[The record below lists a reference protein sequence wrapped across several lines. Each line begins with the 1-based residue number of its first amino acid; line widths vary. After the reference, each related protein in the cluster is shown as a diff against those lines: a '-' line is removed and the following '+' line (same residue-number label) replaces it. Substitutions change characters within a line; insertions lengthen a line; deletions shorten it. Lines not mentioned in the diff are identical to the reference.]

1 MIRAAIVGGTGY
13 TAGETLRI
21 LLNHPKVEVVS
32 VFSTSSVGMKVSSV
46 HTDLIGETD
55 LEFSDNLNNPDVI
68 FLCLGHGV
76 SREFLSTH
84 TISKECKI
92 IDLGNDFRLEPD
104 FEGRHFAYGLTDT
117 FEDEIKASQNVAN
130 PGCFA
135 TAIQNAVLPL
145 VKSGVIENQINVTAI
160 TGSTGAGKKSSP
172 TTHFSWRDNNL
183 SIYKLMRHQ
192 HLGEINRSIK
202 RVCGGEYNVVFVP
215 IRGDFPRG
223 IFASVY
229 AKLSN
234 AFTEKFNAEENAYAE
249 PAKEKSCCD
258 SAIKEAV
265 NNIFKEYYKGSPF
278 TFVVDGEIS
287 MKDVVNTNKS
297 LLKVEVIDG
306 FVHVTSVIDN
316 LVKGAAGQAIENM
329 NLLFGLDRT
338 TGLKLK
344 PSGF

>member
-21 LLNHPKVEVVS
+21 LLNHPQVEVVS

-55 LEFSDNLNNPDVI
+55 LEFSDNLNNPDVL

-76 SREFLSTH
+76 SREFISTH

-104 FEGRHFAYGLTDT
+104 FDGRHFAYGLTDT
-117 FEDEIKASQNVAN
+117 FKEEIKASQNVAN

-145 VKSGVIENQINVTAI
+145 VKSGMIENQINVTAI

-202 RVCGGEYNVVFVP
+202 RVCGVEYNVVFVP

-234 AFTEKFNAEENAYAE
+234 AFE
-249 PAKEKSCCD
+249 
-258 SAIKEAV
+258 KEAV
-265 NNIFKEYYKGSPF
+265 NNVFKEYYKGSPF

-297 LLKVEVIDG
+297 LLKVDVVDG

-316 LVKGAAGQAIENM
+316 LVKGAAGQAVENM
-329 NLLFGLDRT
+329 NLMFGLERT

>member
-21 LLNHPKVEVVS
+21 LLNHPQVEVVS
-32 VFSTSSVGMKVSSV
+32 LFSTSSVGMKVSSV

-55 LEFSDNLNNPDVI
+55 LEFSDNLNNPDVL

-104 FEGRHFAYGLTDT
+104 FDGRHFAYGLTDT
-117 FEDEIKASQNVAN
+117 FEEEIKASQNVAN

-145 VKSGVIENQINVTAI
+145 VKSGIIENQINVTAI

-172 TTHFSWRDNNL
+172 TTHFSWRDNNI

-192 HLGEINRSIK
+192 HLGEINRSII
-202 RVCGGEYNVVFVP
+202 RVCCGEYNVVFVP

-229 AKLSN
+229 AKLSDALDN
-234 AFTEKFNAEENAYAE
+234 
-249 PAKEKSCCD
+249 
-258 SAIKEAV
+258 EAV
-265 NNIFKEYYKGSPF
+265 NNIFKEYYKNSPF
-278 TFVVDGEIS
+278 TFVADGEIS

-316 LVKGAAGQAIENM
+316 LVKGAAGQAVENM
-329 NLLFGLDRT
+329 NLLFGLKRT

>member
-21 LLNHPKVEVVS
+21 LLNHPQVEVVS

-55 LEFSDNLNNPDVI
+55 LEFSDNLNNPDVL

-76 SREFLSTH
+76 SREFISTH

-104 FEGRHFAYGLTDT
+104 FDGRHFAYGLTDT
-117 FEDEIKASQNVAN
+117 FEEEIKASQNVAN

-145 VKSGVIENQINVTAI
+145 VKSGMIENQINVTAI

-202 RVCGGEYNVVFVP
+202 RVCGSEYNVVFVP

-234 AFTEKFNAEENAYAE
+234 AFE
-249 PAKEKSCCD
+249 
-258 SAIKEAV
+258 KEAV
-265 NNIFKEYYKGSPF
+265 NNVFKEYYKGSPF

-297 LLKVEVIDG
+297 LLKVDVVDG

-316 LVKGAAGQAIENM
+316 LVKGAAGQAVENM
-329 NLLFGLDRT
+329 NLMFGLERT

>member
-21 LLNHPKVEVVS
+21 LLNHPQVEVVS

-55 LEFSDNLNNPDVI
+55 LEFSDNLNNPDVL

-76 SREFLSTH
+76 SREFISTH

-104 FEGRHFAYGLTDT
+104 FDGRHFAYGLTDT
-117 FEDEIKASQNVAN
+117 FEEEIKASQNVAN

-145 VKSGVIENQINVTAI
+145 VKSGMIENQINVTAI

-202 RVCGGEYNVVFVP
+202 RVCGVEYNVVFVP

-234 AFTEKFNAEENAYAE
+234 AFE
-249 PAKEKSCCD
+249 
-258 SAIKEAV
+258 KEAV
-265 NNIFKEYYKGSPF
+265 NNVFKEYYKGSPF

-297 LLKVEVIDG
+297 LLKVDVVDG

-316 LVKGAAGQAIENM
+316 LVKGAAGQAVENM
-329 NLLFGLDRT
+329 NLMFGLERT

>member
-21 LLNHPKVEVVS
+21 LLNHPQVEVVS

-55 LEFSDNLNNPDVI
+55 LEFSDNLNNPDVL

-76 SREFLSTH
+76 SREFISTH

-104 FEGRHFAYGLTDT
+104 FDGRHFAYGLTDT
-117 FEDEIKASQNVAN
+117 FEEEIKASQNVAN

-145 VKSGVIENQINVTAI
+145 VKSGMIENQINVTAI

-202 RVCGGEYNVVFVP
+202 RVCSGEYNVVFVP

-234 AFTEKFNAEENAYAE
+234 AFE
-249 PAKEKSCCD
+249 
-258 SAIKEAV
+258 KEAV
-265 NNIFKEYYKGSPF
+265 NNVFKEYYKGSPF

-297 LLKVEVIDG
+297 LLKVDVVDG

-316 LVKGAAGQAIENM
+316 LVKGAAGQAVENM
-329 NLLFGLDRT
+329 NLMFGLERT

>member
-21 LLNHPKVEVVS
+21 LLNHPQVEVVS

-46 HTDLIGETD
+46 HTDLIGETE

-68 FLCLGHGV
+68 FLCLGHGL
-76 SREFLSTH
+76 SREFISTH

-104 FEGRHFAYGLTDT
+104 FDGRHFAYGLTDT
-117 FEDEIKASQNVAN
+117 FEEEIKASHDVAN

-135 TAIQNAVLPL
+135 TAIQNAILPL
-145 VKSGVIENQINVTAI
+145 VKSGIIENQINVTAI

-172 TTHFSWRDNNL
+172 TIHFSWRDNNL

-202 RVCGGEYNVVFVP
+202 RVCNKEYNVVFVP

-229 AKLSN
+229 AKLSSD
-234 AFTEKFNAEENAYAE
+234 K
-249 PAKEKSCCD
+249 
-258 SAIKEAV
+258 AV
-265 NNIFKEYYKGSPF
+265 NDIFKEYYKDSPF

-329 NLLFGLDRT
+329 NLLFGLERT

>member
-21 LLNHPKVEVVS
+21 LLNHPQVEVVS

-55 LEFSDNLNNPDVI
+55 LEFSDNLNNPDVL

-76 SREFLSTH
+76 SREFISTH

-104 FEGRHFAYGLTDT
+104 FDGRHFAYGLTDT
-117 FEDEIKASQNVAN
+117 FEEEIKASQNVAN

-145 VKSGVIENQINVTAI
+145 VKSGMIENQINVTAI

-202 RVCGGEYNVVFVP
+202 RVCGVEYNVVFVP

-234 AFTEKFNAEENAYAE
+234 AFE
-249 PAKEKSCCD
+249 
-258 SAIKEAV
+258 KEAV
-265 NNIFKEYYKGSPF
+265 NNVFKEYYKGSPF

-297 LLKVEVIDG
+297 LLKVDVVDG

-316 LVKGAAGQAIENM
+316 LVKGAAGQAVENM
-329 NLLFGLDRT
+329 NLIFGLERT